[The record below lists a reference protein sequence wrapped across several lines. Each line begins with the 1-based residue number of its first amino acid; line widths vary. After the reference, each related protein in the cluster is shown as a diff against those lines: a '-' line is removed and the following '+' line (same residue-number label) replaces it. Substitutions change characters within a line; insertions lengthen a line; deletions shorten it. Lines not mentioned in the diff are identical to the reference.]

1 MFTRTADLYDLIY
14 RQFKDYRAEAR
25 IVAGLIRELHP
36 TGRSILDA
44 GCGTGEHARFLVEDH
59 GYTVDGFDVEPAF
72 VEIAGRKVPSGRF
85 SVADMAAVDLGTRY
99 DVVLSLFSSIGYLVT
114 PERTTAALACF
125 GRHLRPGGVVLVEPW
140 MEPADFHAG
149 RVYTKLAE
157 SAEVSVCRMSHS
169 EVRGRVSR
177 LTFEYLVGR
186 PGQGIVREREIHEL
200 GLLTREEMLA
210 CFRAAG
216 LEARYRPDG
225 PGDRGLYVGTIR

>member
-125 GRHLRPGGVVLVEPW
+125 GRHLRPGGVV
-140 MEPADFHAG
+140 
-149 RVYTKLAE
+149 
-157 SAEVSVCRMSHS
+157 
-169 EVRGRVSR
+169 
-177 LTFEYLVGR
+177 
-186 PGQGIVREREIHEL
+186 
-200 GLLTREEMLA
+200 
-210 CFRAAG
+210 
-216 LEARYRPDG
+216 
-225 PGDRGLYVGTIR
+225 